1 MAVTLLAVTK
11 GCVRKMNGSGD
22 LAEPGIEKSDPV
34 KHVDGWLGKENRR
47 RLPWAHHRPGGRRH
61 GLEPLLTP
69 PANSYRS
76 TNNLGS

>member
-34 KHVDGWLGKENRR
+34 KHVDGWLGKERT
-47 RLPWAHHRPGGRRH
+47 GGASH
-61 GLEPLLTP
+61 GHIIGPEEEDTV
-69 PANSYRS
+69 
-76 TNNLGS
+76 